1 MILIESGNRIHA
13 TEYDWPKNPTPSGF
27 TMKLRKHL
35 RNRRLESI
43 RILGM
48 DRIVDFCFGSGEAA
62 YHVIAEIYDR
72 GNIVLTDHELTIMNI
87 LRARTDESQD
97 VRFAVRER
105 YPVETAHARP
115 PTPSRDALKD
125 IFAKSKPTEVLKRV
139 LNPHLVYG
147 PAVIEHAL
155 LVAGLNPNSKSSG
168 FDVDANLE
176 KLEAALTEAENILNL
191 ALSEEMK
198 GFIVQKKE
206 KRPSAE
212 LADAIE
218 GQSDFL
224 LTYDEFQPYFFQQF
238 KANDKIQT
246 LEFAT
251 FSQAVD
257 EFFSKIESQKID
269 TKALQQEKSALKKLE
284 NVKADHAKRLLALR
298 ETQEGDREKGDLIEL
313 NVDLVEMALSAVRSL
328 IANQVDWEA
337 IHRLVGEAAAAGDPV
352 ASRIKGLKLETNS
365 FVLLLHD
372 PYEGAFNP
380 KTATRVEI
388 DVELSAHANSR
399 RYFDHR
405 RQASEKENKTVDS
418 SAKALK
424 NAEKKTKQVLRE
436 VQTAVAIN
444 KHRHTHWFEKFLW
457 FISSENFIVIAGRDA
472 QQNEL
477 LVKKYF
483 KPGDVYVH
491 ADLHGAATVIVKNH
505 PGYSSFSSP
514 GSEDVPIPPKTLSEA
529 GTMAVCHSQ
538 AWDAKIVTSAW
549 WVHHHQ
555 VSKTAPTGEYLSTG
569 SFMIRGK
576 KNYLPPCYLI
586 MGFGFMFRLDEDSVK
601 NHEGERKVRGVEDEG
616 EEEDEGENGE
626 EVEEEEIQLDDDEV
640 IEERKETDD
649 LKIENTEE
657 EDDDEEEEEK
667 EEELRQDAKKPSDNA
682 QAKLADQKVNVT
694 DDDKKDVSLGQS
706 TKPDEREEIEELKE
720 FPDTEIRIQVDS
732 SNRVKKLKAFKGLS
746 ALTSEDSSVSHS
758 GVKSP
763 DIAGD
768 DDYVKEEPDGTKIVT
783 LGDNVAP
790 LILGPKQTRN
800 KNATGNNAEDGADRD
815 GGGKPK
821 LSAKQRRDLKKKK
834 KQQENETSNDDDADE
849 GKEARWRWR
858 RGMRKAVT

>member
-43 RILGM
+43 RMLGM

-87 LRARTDESQD
+87 LRARADESQD

-284 NVKADHAKRLLALR
+284 NVKADHAKRLQVLR

-337 IHRLVGEAAAAGDPV
+337 IRRLVGEAAAAGDPV

-418 SAKALK
+418 STKALK
-424 NAEKKTKQVLRE
+424 NAEKKTKQVLR
-436 VQTAVAIN
+436 
-444 KHRHTHWFEKFLW
+444 
-457 FISSENFIVIAGRDA
+457 
-472 QQNEL
+472 
-477 LVKKYF
+477 
-483 KPGDVYVH
+483 
-491 ADLHGAATVIVKNH
+491 
-505 PGYSSFSSP
+505 
-514 GSEDVPIPPKTLSEA
+514 
-529 GTMAVCHSQ
+529 
-538 AWDAKIVTSAW
+538 
-549 WVHHHQ
+549 
-555 VSKTAPTGEYLSTG
+555 
-569 SFMIRGK
+569 
-576 KNYLPPCYLI
+576 
-586 MGFGFMFRLDEDSVK
+586 
-601 NHEGERKVRGVEDEG
+601 
-616 EEEDEGENGE
+616 
-626 EVEEEEIQLDDDEV
+626 
-640 IEERKETDD
+640 
-649 LKIENTEE
+649 
-657 EDDDEEEEEK
+657 EEK